1 VSCASEG
8 FHGVVADDSV
18 FLARDS
24 KRLSKMIKSEG
35 KTEAAAVKGAIKE
48 LESLQKVQ
56 RAAHGVRSPPTSPI
70 LSPADPPL

>member
-1 VSCASEG
+1 
-8 FHGVVADDSV
+8 
-18 FLARDS
+18 
-24 KRLSKMIKSEG
+24 MIKSEG
-35 KTEAAAVKGAIKE
+35 KIEAAAVKGAIKE